1 MKKGKP
7 FGFYSKQSC
16 VRLALLCAAI
26 IFVSS
31 FFAQL
36 VQSNLGKVKIEP
48 ISIDAR
54 GAELDGELYYPAGT
68 TSHDSLPAVIVNH
81 GGGCTYGTM
90 KNMAEEIARRGFVV
104 LNVSAYG
111 SGMSAQ
117 PDYDDA
123 EQGLPGF
130 YSSVNVTD
138 GVKSELPAATP
149 MGMTDA
155 LDFVRSLE
163 FVDSTRIG
171 MVGHSMGAYR
181 TNAAA
186 ILDCGYLSLND
197 CMMNILA
204 DEFGISLTREEIDQD
219 ADQLAREKLNTDQLA
234 HYESLRAIEEERYN
248 TRLKA
253 AIILGIGASTGN
265 DPQPTEVAG
274 YEVKRSLQTNLFIL
288 SGEFDA
294 AYNLGE
300 LETAQAAWYTSE
312 PLNLGEWYIVD
323 DSSETS
329 VKDGTLFDDAASE
342 TLTQSFDERTS
353 RLWYLT
359 EGETHSKEFFSTK
372 TNAAVI
378 EYFSKTLGQETTLA
392 ADSAMWQLRV
402 VCNTIA
408 LFAMI
413 VMILAIAGA
422 LLYTP
427 FFAGCVSAPRAEER
441 LPFSKKRFAVFGLI
455 TVALSF
461 AAIYYANAKGLFIFG
476 PTKLFPLGRSCSL
489 AIVFVICLAIAS
501 AIMLLLNAL
510 VGKKLFGSTGLKPV
524 SPAIGVKNVFKCLLL
539 AVIMIAAAYGSLAVM
554 QYFFGQEYRIWMTV
568 FGEMKADYWFL
579 ALRYAVVLFPLYL
592 IISAGINFGVRA
604 DIPVWKDTL
613 YTVLINSI
621 GIWLCCIL
629 NYVIAQATVYDGLFF
644 SSFICSY
651 HMVTVV
657 PITVYLLRRMYKFT
671 NNIWTGA
678 ALCAILISWSCVCT
692 LGINDAFYGQTWL
705 GNFLMA

>member
-1 MKKGKP
+1 MKKGKV
-7 FGFYSKQSC
+7 FGFFSKQSC
-16 VRLALLCAAI
+16 IRLALLCAAI
-26 IFVSS
+26 ILVSS

-36 VQSNLGKVKIEP
+36 VQTDMGKVKIEH
-48 ISIDAR
+48 ITIDAR

-68 TSHDSLPAVIVNH
+68 TSHDSMPAVIVNH

-104 LNVSAYG
+104 FNVSAYG

-197 CMMNILA
+197 SLMNILA
-204 DEFGISLTREEIDQD
+204 DEFGLSLTREEIDMD
-219 ADQLAREKLNTDQLA
+219 ADKLAEEKLNADQLA
-234 HYESLRAIEEERYN
+234 HYSTLRAAEEERYN

-265 DPQPTEVAG
+265 DPQPVEVAG
-274 YEVKRSLQTNLFIL
+274 YEVTRSLQTNMFVL

-300 LETAQAAWYTSE
+300 LDTAQAAWYADG
-312 PLNLGEWYIVD
+312 PLTLGGWYIVD
-323 DSSETS
+323 DHSATS
-329 VKDGTLFDDAASE
+329 TQDGALFDGETNE
-342 TLTQSFDERTS
+342 TLTQAFDDRTS

-378 EYFSKTLGQETTLA
+378 EYFTKVLGQETEL
-392 ADSAMWQLRV
+392 DSSSGIWPLRV
-402 VCNTIA
+402 TFNAIA
-408 LFAMI
+408 LFAMV
-413 VMILAIAGA
+413 VMILAMAGA

-427 FFAGCVSAPRAEER
+427 FFAGCVSNSRAEKG
-441 LPFSKKRFAVFGLI
+441 LPFSKKRFAVFGLLTI
-455 TVALSF
+455 ALSF
-461 AAIYYANAKGLFIFG
+461 AAIYYSNAKGLFIFG
-476 PTKLFPLGRSCSL
+476 PTRMFPLGRSCSL
-489 AIVFVICLAIAS
+489 AMVFIGCLAIAA
-501 AIMLLLNAL
+501 AITMALNAL
-510 VGKKLFGSTGLKPV
+510 VGKKKFGCTGLAV
-524 SPAIGVKNVFKCLLL
+524 VNPAIGVKNVFKCLLL

-592 IISAGINFGVRA
+592 IISAGVNFSVRS

-613 YTVLINSI
+613 YTVLINSV
-621 GIWLCCIL
+621 GIWLCCLL
-629 NYVIAQATVYDGLFF
+629 NYVIAQSTTYDGLFF

-657 PITVYLLRRMYKFT
+657 PITVYMLRRMYKFT

-678 ALCAILISWSCVCT
+678 ALCAIIISWSCVCT

-705 GNFLMA
+705 GNFLLA

>member
-1 MKKGKP
+1 MKKGKF
-7 FGFYSKQSC
+7 FGFGTKQGC

-26 IFVSS
+26 IFISS

-36 VQSNLGKVKIEP
+36 IQTDFGEIKIEK
-48 ISIDAR
+48 ITIDAR
-54 GAELDGELYYPAGT
+54 GAELTGELYYPAGT
-68 TSHDSLPAVIVNH
+68 TSHDSLPAVITNH

-90 KNMAEEIARRGFVV
+90 KNTAEEIARRGFVV
-104 LNVSAYG
+104 FNVSAYG

-197 CMMNILA
+197 IMLNVLA
-204 DEFGISLTREEIDQD
+204 DEFGLSLTREEIDMD
-219 ADQLAREKLNTDQLA
+219 ADALAEEKLNTDQLA
-234 HYESLRAIEEERYN
+234 HYQSLREAEAENYS

-265 DPQPTEVAG
+265 DPQVVEVAG
-274 YEVKRSLQTNLFIL
+274 HEVTRSLQTNMFIL
-288 SGEFDA
+288 SGEFDS
-294 AYNLGE
+294 AYNVGETSYASWYSDEQLTLG
-300 LETAQAAWYTSE
+300 S
-312 PLNLGEWYIVD
+312 WYIVD
-323 DSSETS
+323 DISATS
-329 VKDGTLFDDAASE
+329 TQDGTLYGGEPDEALTQAFDDRS
-342 TLTQSFDERTS
+342 S

-372 TNAAVI
+372 TNSAII
-378 EYFSKTLGQETTLA
+378 EYFTTVLGQDTTLA
-392 ADSAMWQLRV
+392 SDDGMWQFRV
-402 VCNTIA
+402 VFNTIA
-408 LFAMI
+408 LFSMV

-427 FFAGCVSAPRAEER
+427 FFAGCVSPNRADKG
-441 LPFSKKRFAVFGLI
+441 LPFDKKRFILFGLL
-455 TVALSF
+455 TVVLSF
-461 AAIYYANAKGLFIFG
+461 ASIYYSNAKGLFIFG
-476 PTKLFPLGRSCSL
+476 PTQMFPLGRSCSL
-489 AIVFVICLAIAS
+489 AIVFVICLAIAAAITLGLS
-501 AIMLLLNAL
+501 AVI
-510 VGKKLFGSTGLKPV
+510 GKSKYGSTGLALVNPL
-524 SPAIGVKNVFKCLLL
+524 IGLKNVLKCLLL
-539 AVIMIAAAYGSLAVM
+539 AVIMIAAAYASLGVM

-579 ALRYAVVLFPLYL
+579 ALRYAIVFFPLYL
-592 IISAGINFGVRA
+592 IISAGVNFSVRS

-613 YTVLINSI
+613 YTVIINSV
-621 GIWLCCIL
+621 GIWLCCLL
-629 NYVIAQATVYDGLFF
+629 NYIIAQATTYDGLFF

-651 HMVTVV
+651 HMVSVV